1 MKKNNR
7 IIAILVVL
15 TLSILAFTGCGEK
28 GIEGTWVLKE
38 EIQADGT
45 KLSGKDLEDLGV
57 AETYEIK
64 DGTVTY
70 TAEVASMSK
79 PVTIEF
85 ELEDIGHNTY
95 RFNIPG
101 GKYTFATAVVDGNTM
116 SYYAGEGENTTKM
129 VYKRK

>member
-1 MKKNNR
+1 MKRNNR

-45 KLSGKDLEDLGV
+45 KLSSKELEELGV